1 MIIAIA
7 TTFLCINQVEQSGF
21 AELQGQVVN
30 LSELY
35 FYDHHNKFL

>member
-7 TTFLCINQVEQSGF
+7 TTFLCINQVGQSGF